1 MDKEPCYENAARLSG
16 VSRHL
21 LELPPY
27 ASAML
32 VQKDSLR
39 RVVALC
45 KAEGKR
51 VVIGGPYVTTSAE
64 HLPEADHIFLGEAET
79 TLPEFVRDL
88 ERGEPKRIY
97 QAAERPALSATPTPQ
112 FQRPQTV

>member
-1 MDKEPCYENAARLSG
+1 
-16 VSRHL
+16 
-21 LELPPY
+21 
-27 ASAML
+27 ML

-39 RVVALC
+39 RVVELC

-88 ERGEPKRIY
+88 ERGDPEAHLPGGR
-97 QAAERPALSATPTPQ
+97 AAGALRDARSRTSNSPTSDATARCRSNTRAADQ
-112 FQRPQTV
+112 G